1 MIENT
6 NKKLKVAIYIRVS
19 TEEQSPENQKLE
31 LEQFA
36 KAMNY
41 EYTIFE
47 EKESTRNTRPV
58 KNQIY
63 QDALRKKYDL
73 ILVWKL
79 DRWGRSLQ
87 ELVTEL
93 DILKKHNIQ
102 FRTLKD
108 NIILDDNPTN
118 QLMIN
123 ILSAFAQF
131 ERDVG
136 RDRTK
141 LGLARAKAQG
151 KIIGRHRKNCKCGR
165 CKNSRP
171 PNTQGGV

>member
-1 MIENT
+1 MRC
-6 NKKLKVAIYIRVS
+6 AIYCRVS
-19 TEEQSPENQKLE
+19 TDEQNPENQRLE
-31 LEQFA
+31 LERFA
-36 KAMNY
+36 KAMGWDFQV
-41 EYTIFE
+41 FE

-63 QDALRKKYDL
+63 QESLQKKWDL

-79 DRWGRSLQ
+79 DRWGRSLA

-93 DILKKHNIQ
+93 DILKKHNVQ
-102 FRTLKD
+102 FRTLRD

-123 ILSAFAQF
+123 ILSSFAQF

-136 RDRTK
+136 RDRTRA
-141 LGLARAKAQG
+141 GQARARVQG
-151 KIIGRHRKNCKCGR
+151 KRIGRHPKNCKYGNYR
-165 CKNSRP
+165 DWETDRKSTRLNSSHRL
-171 PNTQGGV
+171 